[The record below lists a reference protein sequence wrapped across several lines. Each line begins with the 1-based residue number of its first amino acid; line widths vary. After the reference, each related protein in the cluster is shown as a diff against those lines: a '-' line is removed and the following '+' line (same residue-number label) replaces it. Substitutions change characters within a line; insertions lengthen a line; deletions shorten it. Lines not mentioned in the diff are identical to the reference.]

1 MMRRVW
7 AAVFMVSGLSM
18 TLLSESP
25 REMYQRALVQEQA
38 VGNLK
43 EAIALYQRVATEAG
57 PDRNLAAKA
66 LIRAASSEEKLREPH
81 AVDSYMQV
89 LHMYSEQKEQVAVAQ
104 ARLAA
109 LRLATPVVQ
118 ASGSSAK
125 TDIPPVV
132 ERALNTYCTTCHN
145 QARNIANLNLEALN
159 SQPIAERAGAWE
171 NLLRKVRARTMPP
184 ADQPRPGEGGYLT
197 LISALEVALDQAYPV
212 NATLSSATRVTDEE
226 LANRMAAFIW
236 GPEAKPDAGLLDDA
250 RRGRLHDPAVLEQQ
264 VRRMLRDSKSSALTT
279 NFFERWMLMDGL
291 QQLSSSDRRSPEL
304 DESLLQSYENETKLF
319 LESQIH
325 DDRPAMELWT
335 ANYTF
340 LNDRLARVYG
350 VPNISG
356 NQFRRVTLPGPER
369 AGILGQGSFLSV
381 TSFGNRTAPSIRGR
395 MILKLFTG
403 TNPPDPPPNV
413 PPLAPTTVS
422 ADRPMRERLAEHT
435 SNRVCANCHRIFDPL
450 GLALENFDMIGAFR
464 RTQGGVPI
472 DPSGTLTDNT
482 RFSGPKELREALT
495 MYRDA
500 YYNSITERMLS
511 FALGRQGLSWKVYD
525 YEMPTV
531 RAVVRDAAANDY
543 RWSAIVLGIVKST
556 PFQMKNVV
564 P

>member
-1 MMRRVW
+1 MMRRFW
-7 AAVFMVSGLSM
+7 AAVFMMSGLSM

-25 REMYQRALVQEQA
+25 RETYQRALVQEQA
-38 VGNLK
+38 VGNLQ
-43 EAIALYQRVATEAG
+43 EAIALYQRVVTEAG

-66 LIRAASSEEKLREPH
+66 LIRAAGAEEKLRESH

-89 LHMYSEQKEQVAVAQ
+89 LHVYSEQKEQVAVAQ
-104 ARLAA
+104 TRLAA

-118 ASGSSAK
+118 ASGPTK
-125 TDIPPVV
+125 TTDIPVVV
-132 ERALNTYCTTCHN
+132 ERTLTTYCTTCHN
-145 QARNIANLNLEALN
+145 QKANVANLNLEALN
-159 SQPIAERAGAWE
+159 SQPIAEKAGAWE

-184 ADQPRPGEGGYLT
+184 ADQPRPFEGSYLT

-212 NATLSSATRVTDEE
+212 NATLSTATRVTDEE
-226 LANRMAAFIW
+226 LANRMAAFLW
-236 GPEAKPDAGLLDDA
+236 GPDSKPDATLLDDA
-250 RRGRLHDPAVLEQQ
+250 RRGRLHDSAVLEQQ
-264 VRRMLRDSKSSALTT
+264 VRRMLRDSRSSALVT

-340 LNDRLARVYG
+340 LNERVARVYG
-350 VPNISG
+350 VPDISG
-356 NQFRRVTLPGPER
+356 NQFRRVTLPGSER
-369 AGILGQGSFLSV
+369 TGILGQGSFLTV
-381 TSFGNRTAPSIRGR
+381 TSVSNRTSPSIRGR

-413 PPLAPTTVS
+413 PALASPTVQ

-435 SNRVCANCHRIFDPL
+435 SYRACASCHRIFDPL
-450 GLALENFDMIGAFR
+450 GFALENFDMVGAFR
-464 RTQGGVPI
+464 RVQGGILI
-472 DPSGTLTDNT
+472 DPSGALTDNT
-482 RFSGPKELREALT
+482 KFSGPKELRQALM

-531 RAVVRDAAANDY
+531 RAIVRDAAARDY

-556 PFQMKNVV
+556 PFQMKNIV